1 VTTILDIL
9 AELRAAAT
17 DERDKGGRF
26 ERLMAAYL
34 RTDPLYADRF
44 TEVWM
49 WADWPGREGVD
60 TGIDLVAQE
69 RTGGLCAIQCKFY
82 DPTHTLEKS
91 DIDSFFTASG
101 KHGFTSRMVVSTTDH
116 WTKHAEEALENQQ
129 VPVTRLRV
137 QDLDTSPV
145 DWSRFRIERPD
156 IQVRRKHKQLRAHQE
171 KARDDVLAGLESFDR
186 GKLIMAC
193 GTGKTFT
200 ALKIAEAQVPS
211 GGSVLFLVPSI
222 SLVSQSLKEWSA
234 EAGTPLSI
242 FAVCSDTKVGKRTES
257 EDIGVY
263 DLAFPATT
271 TPEVLVHQVRSAQ
284 STPGFTVVFA
294 TYQSIGVIA
303 GAQEGGLA
311 AFDLI
316 ICDEAHRTT
325 GVTLPT
331 GNESSFVRVHDDTY
345 LHADKRLYM
354 TATPRIYD
362 DTSKAKAA
370 ESDMVLCSMDD
381 PSVYGPEFHH
391 LSFGTAVGE
400 GLLSDYKVLILA
412 VSEAE
417 VSRTFQAQLASAD
430 HELNLDDA
438 ARIVGCWNGL
448 SKRGI
453 YPETFAVDPGP
464 MRRAVAFS
472 RSIKDSKRF
481 TDLFADIVDVAGA
494 TMSPETGGSD
504 LLHCEVEHVDGTF
517 NALSRNEKLDW
528 LKAEPKTPDT
538 CRILS
543 NARCLSEGVDVP
555 ALDAVLFLNPRN
567 SIVDVVQSVGRVMRK
582 AEGKEYGYVILPVG
596 IPSDQA
602 PDVALSDNRR
612 YKVVWQV
619 LQALRAHDDRF
630 DAMVNKL
637 DVNQDRGDQIQVIG
651 MSGWEQTA
659 DAPTVTLQRLAL
671 DHLGEW
677 RDAIYA
683 KVVEKVGSRRY
694 WEDWAK
700 DVAVI
705 AERHVARITAI
716 LENPESPAAHQFDE
730 FLAGLRANLNDA
742 ISPADAIDM
751 LAQHLITKPVFDALF
766 EDYAF
771 AEHNPVS
778 RVMQAMVDAL
788 EGEQLDREAESL
800 DAFYDSVRLRA
811 AGIDNAEGKQR
822 VITELYEK
830 FFKTAFPKMAA
841 SLGVVYTPIEIVDFI
856 VRSVQQALRTE
867 FGASLSDSGVHV
879 LDPFTGTGTFI
890 VRLLQLGVIDSEAL
904 VRKYTK
910 ELHANELVLLAY
922 YLAAVNIE
930 AAFHDAAG
938 GEYRPFE
945 GIVLTDTFQMGEE
958 APADD
963 VYFPDNNARR
973 QRQKAADITV
983 VLGNPPYSVGQGSQ
997 NDNNKNL
1004 VYPKLDARIETT
1016 YAAHSSAGLKRNLY
1030 DSYIRAFR
1038 WASDRI
1044 GNRGVVCFVSNGAY
1058 IDSGSADGFRK
1069 TLAEEFSAVYCLNLR
1084 GNQRTSGETSRREG
1098 GKIFGQGSRTPVAV
1112 TLLVK
1117 NPAHSGPAEIS
1128 YLDIGDYLNRE
1139 DKLAQ
1144 VSAFADVTGVPW
1156 ESLIPNAAG
1165 DWINQ
1170 RSELFETFPPLGDK
1184 KGSTA
1189 GAVFDTY
1196 SLGVVTG
1203 RDAWTY
1209 NFSHDAL
1216 LANMSATIDVYSE
1229 QRVRFHE
1236 LVQAGTAKATG
1247 DAVDRFVDTDP
1258 TKISWTVNLK
1268 ADLRKN
1274 KPASLIPEHA
1284 VPSMY
1289 RPFAKQW
1296 LYFDRQWD
1304 ERVLLIPSLF
1314 PTPEHKNL
1322 VIAVSGMGAGAGYSV
1337 LMTDTIPCLTL
1348 AGAGNSNQC
1357 FPRFRY
1363 VAVDDT
1369 DSLFAGNGAR
1379 YERHDAIS
1387 ARTLD
1392 AYRERYGP
1400 DVNADDIFYYVY
1412 GVLHAP
1418 EYTSRFAAELGKMIP
1433 RLPMADA
1440 FSEFAGAGRQL
1451 ADIHVGYESC
1461 DPWPL
1466 DGLPD
1471 AGADPKTLR
1480 VESLRFA
1487 GGARKPDKSTIIVN
1501 SHVTLSGIPEEAYRY
1516 EVNGKSA
1523 IAWIMDR
1530 YRVKVDKASGIRN
1543 DPNLWS
1549 DDPHY
1554 IVDLVARIVRVSM
1567 ESVEIVDGLPGL
1579 GV

>member
-1 VTTILDIL
+1 MTTILDIL
-9 AELRAAAT
+9 AELRAEAT
-17 DERDKGGRF
+17 DERDKGDRF

-44 TEVWM
+44 SEVWM
-49 WADWPGREGVD
+49 WADWPGRDGAD
-60 TGIDLVAQE
+60 TGIDLVAEE

-145 DWSRFRIERPD
+145 DWSKFRIERPE
-156 IQVRRKHKQLRAHQE
+156 IQVRRKQKQLRPHQE
-171 KARDDVLAGLESFDR
+171 KARDDVLAGLAALDR

-242 FAVCSDTKVGKRTES
+242 FAVCSDTKVGKRTEN

-271 TPEVLVHQVRSAQ
+271 TPEVLVRQVTSAQ
-284 STPGFTVVFA
+284 AGTGITVVFS

-303 GAQEGGLA
+303 EAQEHGLA

-345 LHADKRLYM
+345 LHGDKRLYM

-417 VSRTFQAQLASAD
+417 VSRTFQAQLASPD

-494 TMSPETGGSD
+494 TMTEDDGGGD
-504 LLHCEVEHVDGTF
+504 LLRCEVEHVDGTF

-659 DAPTVTLQRLAL
+659 NAPTVTLQRLAL

-716 LENPESPAAHQFDE
+716 LENPDSPAARQFDE
-730 FLAGLRANLNDA
+730 FLAGLQANLNDA
-742 ISPADAIDM
+742 ISPADAIYM

-841 SLGVVYTPIEIVDFI
+841 SLGVVYTPIEIVDYI
-856 VRSVQQALRTE
+856 VRSVEATLKAE
-867 FGASLSDSGVHV
+867 FGATLSDTGVHV

-890 VRLLQLGVIDSEAL
+890 VRLLQLGVIDPDAL
-904 VRKYTK
+904 VDKYEK

-958 APADD
+958 SPADD
-963 VYFPDNNARR
+963 AYFPDNNARR
-973 QRQKAADITV
+973 KRQKEADITV
-983 VLGNPPYSVGQGSQ
+983 VLGNPPYSVGQGSE

-1004 VYPKLDARIETT
+1004 AYPKLDEKIRST
-1016 YAAHSSAGLKRNLY
+1016 YAAGSTAKAKNSLY

-1044 GNRGVVCFVSNGAY
+1044 GNRGVVCFVSNGAF

-1069 TLAEEFSAVYCLNLR
+1069 TLAQEFSAIYCLNLR
-1084 GNQRTSGETSRREG
+1084 GNQRTSGETSRKEG
-1098 GKIFGQGSRTPVAV
+1098 GKIFGQGSRTPVAI

-1117 NPAHSGPAEIS
+1117 NLDHAGPAEV
-1128 YLDIGDYLNRE
+1128 YYHDIGDYLSRE

-1144 VSAFADVTGVPW
+1144 VSSFVDVTGAPWVPI
-1156 ESLIPNAAG
+1156 SPNAAG

-1170 RSELFETFPPLGDK
+1170 RSDLFETFPPLGNK
-1184 KGSTA
+1184 TS
-1189 GAVFDTY
+1189 GAKDALFDTY
-1196 SLGVVTG
+1196 SNGVKTN
-1203 RDAWTY
+1203 RDAWAY
-1209 NFSHDAL
+1209 NFSRDAL
-1216 LANMSATIDVYSE
+1216 LANMAATIAVYND
-1229 QRVRFHE
+1229 QRADLHE
-1236 LVQAGTAKATG
+1236 RWVSGRERLTPE
-1247 DAVDRFVDTDP
+1247 AVDRFVETDP
-1258 TKISWTVNLK
+1258 TRISWDSTLK
-1268 ADLRKN
+1268 ADLRRN
-1274 KPASLIPEHA
+1274 KPAAFAGAKA
-1284 VPSMY
+1284 VPSIY
-1289 RPFAKQW
+1289 RPFCKQW

-1304 ERVLLIPSLF
+1304 NSVHLVPSLF
-1314 PTPEHKNL
+1314 PTPEQKNL
-1322 VIAVSGMGAGAGYSV
+1322 VIALSAAGTRSQFSV
-1337 LMTDTIPCLTL
+1337 VMSDCVPCLHF
-1348 AGAGNSNQC
+1348 ADASNGSQC
-1357 FPRFRY
+1357 FPRYRY
-1363 VAVDDT
+1363 VKVDDT
-1369 DSLFAGNGAR
+1369 DSLFAGDGPR

-1392 AYRERYGP
+1392 AYRERFGS
-1400 DVNADDIFYYVY
+1400 DVTADDVFYYVY
-1412 GVLHAP
+1412 GVLHSP
-1418 EYTSRFAAELGKMIP
+1418 EYRTRFAAELGKMIP
-1433 RLPMADA
+1433 RLPMVDA
-1440 FSEFAGAGRQL
+1440 FSEFAVAGKQL
-1451 ADIHVGYESC
+1451 ADIHVGYEAV

-1501 SHVTLSGIPEEAYRY
+1501 SHVTLSGIPEDAYRY

-1567 ESVEIVDGLPGL
+1567 ESAEIVDGLPAL